1 MEPLAKYDRNT
12 ILGEDVFI
20 EIFDQEDEI
29 MKARLILSLTDR
41 AAELGVKGKFE
52 ELLRAYKK
60 VDRENKRREREKP
73 VAMLERWTNFDG
85 PYENMFCGAWLACE
99 DGVYAQNDS
108 QIDAVACYHPILP
121 IERMK
126 NLETGEEQI
135 KIAYK
140 RNGTWNEIIVPKTM
154 VTSASKIVSL
164 SGRGISV
171 TSENAKLLVRY
182 LSDVENMNDSH
193 IKVQYSTSKLGW
205 ISGQFIPYDTE
216 YRSKAMEVIDKNNRY
231 KSILYTT
238 GDELVEVVFEIL
250 QEMLGCDLS
259 EFTDKK
265 KEDFKFTLGD
275 KVFIGE
281 IKGVTPNVK
290 KANVSQL
297 DVHVQEYMD
306 ENDEQAENIIA
317 LLIIN
322 HQRGKAIS
330 ERERVHEEVIK
341 LAERNGSLIV
351 DTMVLLKLF
360 EQYTLKEKSRE
371 ECIELLE
378 NNTGLLEI

>member
-1 MEPLAKYDRNT
+1 MSSLDINNSDEIYAFMRSIGLIHDKIEAPEWM
-12 ILGEDVFI
+12 EDVKM
-20 EIFDQEDEI
+20 FDDNTQLHIIKENNDMIKTAQE
-29 MKARLILSLTDR
+29 
-41 AAELGVKGKFE
+41 
-52 ELLRAYKK
+52 
-60 VDRENKRREREKP
+60 N
-73 VAMLERWTNFDG
+73 
-85 PYENMFCGAWLACE
+85 
-99 DGVYAQNDS
+99 
-108 QIDAVACYHPILP
+108 
-121 IERMK
+121 
-126 NLETGEEQI
+126 
-135 KIAYK
+135 
-140 RNGTWNEIIVPKTM
+140 
-154 VTSASKIVSL
+154 
-164 SGRGISV
+164 IS
-171 TSENAKLLVRY
+171 N
-182 LSDVENMNDSH
+182 
-193 IKVQYSTSKLGW
+193 
-205 ISGQFIPYDTE
+205 
-216 YRSKAMEVIDKNNRY
+216 AMEVIDKNNRY

-238 GDELVEVVFEIL
+238 GDKLVEVVFEIL

-351 DTMVLLKLF
+351 DTMALLKLF

>member
-85 PYENMFCGAWLACE
+85 PYENMFCGAWLAGE

-140 RNGTWNEIIVPKTM
+140 RNGIWNEIIVATH
-154 VTSASKIVSL
+154 L
-164 SGRGISV
+164 
-171 TSENAKLLVRY
+171 
-182 LSDVENMNDSH
+182 
-193 IKVQYSTSKLGW
+193 
-205 ISGQFIPYDTE
+205 
-216 YRSKAMEVIDKNNRY
+216 
-231 KSILYTT
+231 
-238 GDELVEVVFEIL
+238 
-250 QEMLGCDLS
+250 
-259 EFTDKK
+259 KK
-265 KEDFKFTLGD
+265 RFG
-275 KVFIGE
+275 
-281 IKGVTPNVK
+281 
-290 KANVSQL
+290 VSQ
-297 DVHVQEYMD
+297 Y
-306 ENDEQAENIIA
+306 N
-317 LLIIN
+317 
-322 HQRGKAIS
+322 
-330 ERERVHEEVIK
+330 
-341 LAERNGSLIV
+341 AERLMITELARV
-351 DTMVLLKLF
+351 QTEAQKLSF
-360 EQYTLKEKSRE
+360 ERNDYE
-371 ECIELLE
+371 EY
-378 NNTGLLEI
+378 

>member
-85 PYENMFCGAWLACE
+85 PYENMFCGAWLAGE

-205 ISGQFIPYDTE
+205 ISGQFIP
-216 YRSKAMEVIDKNNRY
+216 
-231 KSILYTT
+231 
-238 GDELVEVVFEIL
+238 
-250 QEMLGCDLS
+250 
-259 EFTDKK
+259 
-265 KEDFKFTLGD
+265 
-275 KVFIGE
+275 
-281 IKGVTPNVK
+281 
-290 KANVSQL
+290 
-297 DVHVQEYMD
+297 
-306 ENDEQAENIIA
+306 
-317 LLIIN
+317 
-322 HQRGKAIS
+322 
-330 ERERVHEEVIK
+330 
-341 LAERNGSLIV
+341 
-351 DTMVLLKLF
+351 
-360 EQYTLKEKSRE
+360 
-371 ECIELLE
+371 
-378 NNTGLLEI
+378 